1 MFSLSSSSPLPLLRA
16 GRKRRGKQELR
27 SDPGASPAPGRARS
41 APLLAGAVC
50 EISQDFVFGGGFFWF
65 FFKPLCF
72 LPARFSLRYNICSW
86 RAAPPPSH
94 VGGHLC
100 RGEGGW
106 LHTEIGAQGAEAEA
120 LAGLL
125 AVPQPGQPG
134 GALAAAPAQR
144 YEPALPPLRLQ
155 VPLPAPLPRLGPCP
169 RPLPFRR
176 VLPCPRCLPARD
188 PRPIPPPPPHEPARL
203 GSRSLVPGADFAN
216 SPPPFSGRFAWFLR
230 CD

>member
-1 MFSLSSSSPLPLLRA
+1 MELARPRPAGQSCLWVCLFGFPFLLLLPPLPLPRRLRA

-41 APLLAGAVC
+41 TPSSSVWCVRAARTSFLV
-50 EISQDFVFGGGFFWF
+50 VFFCWFGF
-65 FFKPLCF
+65 FFKPLSF

-144 YEPALPPLRLQ
+144 CHLQ
-155 VPLPAPLPRLGPCP
+155 
-169 RPLPFRR
+169 
-176 VLPCPRCLPARD
+176 
-188 PRPIPPPPPHEPARL
+188 
-203 GSRSLVPGADFAN
+203 
-216 SPPPFSGRFAWFLR
+216 
-230 CD
+230 

>member
-1 MFSLSSSSPLPLLRA
+1 M
-16 GRKRRGKQELR
+16 
-27 SDPGASPAPGRARS
+27 
-41 APLLAGAVC
+41 
-50 EISQDFVFGGGFFWF
+50 VFFCWFF
-65 FFKPLCF
+65 FFKPLSF

-144 YEPALPPLRLQ
+144 YEPALSSSPPAAGAAADTACPGLA
-155 VPLPAPLPRLGPCP
+155 PAPH
-169 RPLPFRR
+169 PLPFSR
-176 VLPCPRCLPARD
+176 VLPCPRCFPGRD
-188 PRPIPPPPPHEPARL
+188 PAAGIPPLLAQTSAARV
-203 GSRSLVPGADFAN
+203 GSRALSRALTPLTRH
-216 SPPPFSGRFAWFLR
+216 SPFLAGSR
-230 CD
+230 VF